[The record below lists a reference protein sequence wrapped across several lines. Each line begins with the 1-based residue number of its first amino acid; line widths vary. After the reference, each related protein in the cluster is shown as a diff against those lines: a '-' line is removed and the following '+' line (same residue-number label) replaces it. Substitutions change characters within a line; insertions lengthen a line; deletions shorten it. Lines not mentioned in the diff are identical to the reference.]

1 MSENPN
7 YNSLLEQA
15 KAAGT
20 EAARTWI
27 PKLCYALKDEDKDL
41 SKEDIKDRV
50 EKDCVEIWSK
60 STIRTH
66 IPDEFKDVQKQEAG
80 RKGREKQL
88 EQPIPAGGARETG
101 AENGFFPPIQEE
113 SKNLEDINRPNI
125 KSTAQMYGKSQD
137 ELKNTKRE
145 LKELE
150 AKLEEAKKKA
160 AILQEA
166 QNIDDIPEL
175 VDNKIGPV
183 EIKNLS
189 KISQF
194 DRRGY
199 QILAGRFAELI
210 RRKLAAE
217 GRASIKFYVIG
228 KDRTTNIESLVP
240 VSFIVDLKERTT
252 DMILD
257 ESRL

>member
-1 MSENPN
+1 MSENSN

-15 KAAGT
+15 KTAGT

-27 PKLCYALKDEDKDL
+27 PKLCYALKDEDKNL

-60 STIRTH
+60 STIRTY

-101 AENGFFPPIQEE
+101 AENSSFPSIQEE
-113 SKNLEDINRPNI
+113 SKNLEDINRPNV
-125 KSTAQMYGKSQD
+125 KSAAPMYGKSQY
-137 ELKNTKRE
+137 ELKNTKKE
-145 LKELE
+145 LKEIKAE
-150 AKLEEAKKKA
+150 LEEAKKKI
-160 AILQEA
+160 AILQES
-166 QNIDDIPEL
+166 QNIEDIPQL

-183 EIKNLS
+183 EIQNLS
-189 KISQF
+189 KISEF
-194 DRRGY
+194 DRKGY
-199 QILAGRFAELI
+199 QILASRFAELV
-210 RRKLAAE
+210 RRKLVAE
-217 GRASIKFYVIG
+217 GKASTKLYVLSKDRIANIEYIVPIAFIVNMR
-228 KDRTTNIESLVP
+228 DRTTDV
-240 VSFIVDLKERTT
+240 
-252 DMILD
+252 ILD